1 MSRGKSKRTAWE
13 SPTTYKGKTTS
24 RTEGYKEIY
33 RRIYKENTPT
43 KYKTNINPDR
53 IEHKW
58 LKNFQMNLK
67 RSSYE

>member
-1 MSRGKSKRTAWE
+1 MSKGKSKRKAWE
-13 SPTTYKGKTTS
+13 GPTTYKGKTTS

-53 IEHKW
+53 IEHK
-58 LKNFQMNLK
+58 
-67 RSSYE
+67 